1 MIKKNFIHIR
11 NLKQALNQR
20 SVLNKVN
27 RAIKFNSYCL
37 KSDIDINI
45 KLIKKHKILFAER
58 YFQIDE

>member
-45 KLIKKHKILFAER
+45 KLIKKTQNIICRKIFSN
-58 YFQIDE
+58 